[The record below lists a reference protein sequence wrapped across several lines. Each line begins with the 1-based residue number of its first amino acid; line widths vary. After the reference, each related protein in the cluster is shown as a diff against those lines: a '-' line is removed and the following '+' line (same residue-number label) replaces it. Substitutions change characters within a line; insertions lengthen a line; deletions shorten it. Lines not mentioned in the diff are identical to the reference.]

1 MVSLRTPPTLG
12 IGAALVV
19 LGLLLAP
26 YLLVP
31 EASAVRTYYGAGTVT
46 PLVAGLFALV
56 SIVIFAAGRED
67 RTDPAV
73 AAGAGLVFGAF
84 GTLVALVWTL
94 TIPNPDSLVGSLGSV
109 RGIAATFL
117 EYHRYLV
124 VGATAAVAASGGWFA
139 RKLGLL

>member
-31 EASAVRTYYGAGTVT
+31 EVSAVGTYYSAGTVT
-46 PLVAGLFALV
+46 PLVAGLFAIV